1 MASLIF
7 AHAKSIYNKSNKHV
21 DEQRDNYEK
30 FESAGFAMDKPFD
43 ADCCRS
49 KFIERERTKFRDIL
63 SIAQLL
69 HEDYVEV
76 TGAKAHNWFFITIRP
91 KPGITFDEFYIL
103 TYKFLNRAF
112 MLDYKLTFEQ
122 KSALGT
128 GEGFH
133 IHMICSTKHRSK
145 GECLRDAKSS
155 FAKVAD
161 ENCVCVKTTRNPE
174 EMFTKYCVEYASD
187 DGHKAETKDGDTIWR
202 NNLGL
207 ADVYENDLPKA
218 LGSRLLSSSSRQEL
232 SNTITIDLT

>member
-7 AHAKSIYNKSNKHV
+7 AHAKSIYNKSKRYESELH
-21 DEQRDNYEK
+21 DIHGDN
-30 FESAGFAMDKPFD
+30 FD
-43 ADCCRS
+43 TSTSVARL
-49 KFIERERTKFRDIL
+49 IENERKRFRDIL

-76 TGAKAHNWFFITIRP
+76 TGGKAHNWFFITVRP
-91 KPGITFDEFYIL
+91 KPGITFEDFYIL
-103 TYKFLNRAF
+103 TYKFVNRAF
-112 MLDYKLTFEQ
+112 MLDYKLVFEQ

-174 EMFTKYCVEYASD
+174 EMFTKYCIEYESD
-187 DGHKAETKDGDTIWR
+187 DGHKLATKDGDNIWR
-202 NNLGL
+202 THLGL
-207 ADVYENDLPKA
+207 ADVYENDLPKS
-218 LGSRLLSSSSRQEL
+218 LGSRLLSSSSRQEP
-232 SNTITIDLT
+232 SISETITIDLS